1 MDDTPRL
8 SHYTR
13 KSEPWTDNEVN
24 DIRREY
30 DEEEMDISTI
40 GRIHR
45 RTPGSIS
52 YKLKSLGLLSHNTLA
67 RGYQEYKSSD
77 LYREIVNSSPNKV
90 KAPKNNLLHN
100 DETLLEVC
108 KEIRDLLKLLLLN
121 K

>member
-1 MDDTPRL
+1 MNDILSL

-13 KSEPWTDNEVN
+13 KSEPWTDIEVN

-30 DEEEMDISTI
+30 NEEEMDIIAI

-52 YKLKSLGLLSHNTLA
+52 YKLKSLGMLSHNTLA
-67 RGYQEYKSSD
+67 RGYPEYKSSD
-77 LYREIVNSSPNKV
+77 LYREIVNSSPKKV
-90 KAPKNNLLHN
+90 KAPKNNLPHN

-108 KEIRDLLKLLLLN
+108 KEIRDLLKMLVIN